1 MFMSKNSVARK
12 ILKIVLSLILVII
25 AGLMSF
31 FIWQT
36 INEFEPEPD
45 MEIAVTGK
53 ATALKDTMILT
64 TFNIGYCGLGA
75 EMDFFYEGG
84 TMVRPEKELYD
95 RYLGEV
101 MQRLETLE
109 GSDFILLQEVDT
121 LSKRSWY
128 ANQFRLIR
136 NKFDGFRSFFAMNY
150 KAWVPMPV
158 IQPMGKVRAGIV
170 TMSKAT
176 PVGVARYSFNTG
188 YSWPMRLFMLKRCYL
203 LTRYNTGNGK
213 QLVVVNIHNSA
224 FGDAAEIR
232 SKELSQI
239 KEMMTRE
246 YAKGNYVIV
255 GGDWN
260 QNPSV
265 FDSTVIH
272 QNYLIKSIRPPIPG
286 DFLPE
291 GWQYAY
297 DPLHPTNRDV
307 DIPYLEGRTKT
318 TLIDFFVLSP
328 NVGLVSAITTPTGF
342 KESDH
347 QPVSV
352 KVFLKN

>member
-1 MFMSKNSVARK
+1 MHKSGISGK
-12 ILKIVLSLILVII
+12 ILKFILKMIVLVV
-25 AGLMSF
+25 AGLLTF

-36 INEFEPEPD
+36 FSEFDPD
-45 MEIAVTGK
+45 PLQDLAITEDAAVVD
-53 ATALKDTMILT
+53 DTLTLT

-75 EMDFFYEGG
+75 GMDFFYEGG
-84 TMVRPEKELYD
+84 TMVRPGKELYD

-101 MQRLETLE
+101 MQRLETFI

-121 LSKRSWY
+121 LAKRSWY

-136 NKFDGFRSFFAMNY
+136 NKFNGFHSFFAMNY
-150 KAWVPMPV
+150 NAWVPMPV
-158 IQPMGKVRAGIV
+158 LKPMGKVQAGIV
-170 TMSKAT
+170 TLSKAT
-176 PVGVARYSFNTG
+176 PVSASRYAFSSG
-188 YSWPMRLFMLKRCYL
+188 YSWPMRMFMLKRCYL
-203 LTRYNTGNGK
+203 LTRYNTDNGK
-213 QLVVVNIHNSA
+213 QLVLVNTHNSA

-232 SKELSQI
+232 AEELAQL
-239 KEMMTRE
+239 KEMMTGE
-246 YAKGNYVIV
+246 YAKGNYVII

-260 QNPSV
+260 QNPAI
-265 FDSTVIH
+265 FDSTVVLE
-272 QNYLIKSIRPPIPG
+272 NYLVKSIRPPVPA